1 MAKHVCGLDL
11 GTYEI
16 KIYTQKKDEIWK
28 TKNTV
33 AIKDETHVI
42 AVGDEAYEMYEK
54 APDTISVVFPM
65 QDGVIAH
72 FSHMQRMLQSLLNLE
87 RQIFGGGEY
96 LIAVPTDVT
105 EVEKRAF
112 YELLV
117 QITAKAKSVKIVEKG
132 IADAVGMD
140 IDVKNEKGVFIVDFG
155 GGSTELSVLSSGG
168 MVFNKLLKIGGS
180 HLDTSIANM
189 IRRERELLIGRQT
202 AELLR
207 KEFGI
212 SNQLEKADMK
222 VAGRNLVTGIPRQ
235 EMISRELVQSAM
247 KAPLLQCVNSITTM
261 LERTPPDVRRG
272 IEEKGIYLSGG
283 MAKLKGI
290 ATYLEESTG
299 LQVTV
304 LREPELCVSRGLKKM
319 LLNKEYRTLMYSML
333 DEDYRWLR

>member
-42 AVGDEAYEMYEK
+42 AVGDEAYQMYEK

-72 FSHMQRMLQSLLNLE
+72 FSHMQHMLQSILNLE

-96 LIAVPTDVT
+96 LIAVPTNVT

-132 IADAVGMD
+132 IADAVGMN

-168 MVFNKLLKIGGS
+168 MVFNKLLKTGGS
-180 HLDTSIANM
+180 HLDTSIVNLV
-189 IRRERELLIGRQT
+189 RREHDLLIGRQT

-207 KEFGI
+207 KEFGV
-212 SNQLEKADMK
+212 SNQPEKADIK
-222 VAGRNLVTGIPRQ
+222 VAGRHLVTGIPHQ

-247 KAPLLQCVNSITTM
+247 KEPLLQCINSITAM

-272 IEEKGIYLSGG
+272 IEEKGIYMSGG
-283 MAKLKGI
+283 MAHLKGLS
-290 ATYLEESTG
+290 TYLEESTG

-304 LREPELCVSRGLKKM
+304 LREPELCVAKGLKKM
-319 LLNKEYRTLMYSML
+319 LLNKEYRTFMYSML